1 MQFTGSRDD
10 LEFGYYYKGANR
22 KVNIYDERQH
32 AVAKHMPEPKVLDL
46 AKMIISPMPGSIV
59 SVAVEVGQTV
69 SVGQELLVIEAMKM
83 QNLIKAESDGK
94 VKAVTVKAGQSVGV
108 DEILIEFE

>member
-1 MQFTGSRDD
+1 LDNGENVEVKIDALNLKGNAMLKMSINGNDERVQFTGSNND

-22 KVNIYDERQH
+22 KVNVYDERQH

-46 AKMIISPMPGSIV
+46 AKMIISPMPGVIV
-59 SVAVEVGQTV
+59 SVSVEVGQTV

-83 QNLIKAESDGK
+83 
-94 VKAVTVKAGQSVGV
+94 
-108 DEILIEFE
+108 